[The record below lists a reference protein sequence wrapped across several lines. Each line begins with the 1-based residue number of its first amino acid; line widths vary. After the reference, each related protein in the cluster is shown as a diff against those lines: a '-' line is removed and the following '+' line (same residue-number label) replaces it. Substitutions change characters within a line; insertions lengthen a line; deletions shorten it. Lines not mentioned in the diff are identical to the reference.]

1 MSAFRQIPDA
11 AFGSKPVVRIRDI
24 DAVVHNYRLFKKR
37 ADRTGSV
44 CAAVVKAEAHGLQ
57 MKDVAPALFDEGVR
71 YFFVE
76 ELCEGMKLRE
86 ILPQEDAK
94 IFAMAGLLHGEEAYF
109 RDYAVTPCVNCLEQ
123 LVRWNGYCG
132 ANGGDRRGG
141 NASVVIHLDTHMNR
155 LGLLDDE
162 VELLGRTFEALTQN
176 LDVMFYMSHF
186 YDIKGNDHTN
196 CCRQYDVLK
205 RYLSLLPERPVSFA
219 CTDSVI
225 LLDNTVF
232 NMDII
237 RPGIGLV
244 GGAPNAASPVSP
256 DARHTI
262 EIYAKIS
269 QIKNVKKGE
278 TIGYG
283 GAYTT
288 KRDTK
293 LALVH
298 IGYKDGY
305 LRALSETD
313 AAPKGVYMYIGGY
326 KVPLIGKISLGMT
339 TVDVTDVPEDIL
351 ERYKYAEVVGP
362 NVDIKFLADK
372 VGCYEIL
379 AALGRPNEKFAD
391 YTMGEYQ
398 SIFSTIK

>member
-1 MSAFRQIPDA
+1 MGSFRQIPDG

-24 DAVVHNYRLFKKR
+24 DAVVHNYRLFKEK

-44 CAAVVKAEAHGLQ
+44 CAAVVKAEAHGLM
-57 MKDVAPALFDEGVR
+57 MKDVAPALYDEGVR

-76 ELCEGMKLRE
+76 ELCEGMKLRG
-86 ILPQEDAK
+86 ILPQQDAK

-109 RDYAVTPCVNCLEQ
+109 KDYAVTPCVNCLEQ
-123 LVRWNGYCG
+123 QRRWNDYCG
-132 ANGGDRRGG
+132 VNGGDRRGG

-155 LGLLDDE
+155 LGLLDEE
-162 VELLGRTFEALTQN
+162 VEVLGKNFEELTQN
-176 LDVMFYMSHF
+176 LNVVFYMSHF

-196 CCRQYDVLK
+196 CFRQLDVLK
-205 RYLSLLPERPVSFA
+205 RYLSFLPPRPVSFA

-225 LLDNTVF
+225 LLDNAVF

-244 GGAPNAASPVSP
+244 GGAPNASSSVSP

-262 EIYAKIS
+262 EVYAKIS

-278 TIGYG
+278 TVGYG

-288 KRDTK
+288 KRDTV

-305 LRALSETD
+305 LRLLSETD
-313 AAPKGVYMYIGGY
+313 AAPKGVYMVIGGFRA
-326 KVPLIGKISLGMT
+326 PLIGKISLGMT
-339 TVDVTDVPEDIL
+339 TIDVTDVPDDIL
-351 ERYKYAEVVGP
+351 AQYKYAEVVGP
-362 NVDIKFLADK
+362 NVDIRFLADQA
-372 VGCYEIL
+372 GCYEIL

-391 YTMGEYQ
+391 YTLGEYDAA
-398 SIFSTIK
+398 FRATT